1 MTDAKYG
8 QDGTMTGTA
17 TFSPNGAGLL
27 YCEKGILTLA
37 TGAQLQAE
45 RSYLWDTA
53 GTDIAVRF
61 ADGKPFHGF
70 TPDGSAIGTS
80 HLCGADWYNV
90 TYDFTAWPAWSAT
103 WIVTGPRKDY
113 TSVTAYN
120 RP

>member
-1 MTDAKYG
+1 
-8 QDGTMTGTA
+8 MTGTA

-27 YCEKGILTLA
+27 YTEKGVLTLA
-37 TGAQLQAE
+37 TGVQLQAK

-53 GTDIAVRF
+53 CADIAVRF
-61 ADGKPFHGF
+61 VGGKPFHGF
-70 TPDGSAIGTS
+70 SPDGSAQGTS

-120 RP
+120 PP